1 METPLVTQEEK
12 ASLSAPVTTSRDGKK
27 MFFVAGVVLGAF
39 VFGALGAG
47 AVFLAAKKVPAV
59 HRALFSVEERVDQGA
74 LSGKSDAW
82 NNATGDTTVDIVK
95 QVSPAVV
102 SILAK
107 KDVPIYQNDPFG
119 FFFGPFD
126 GSTPGSGSSK
136 GSSTEKQTIGGGTGF
151 FVTND
156 GMIVTNKH
164 VVSDASAEYTV
175 VTQDGKEYPAKVV
188 ARDPVRDLAVVKVE
202 GKDFPTL
209 ELGDSDALQVGETV
223 IAIGNSLGEFPNSV
237 SRGIVSGLKRNI
249 DAGSGY
255 GNGQT
260 EHLDNIIQTDAAIN
274 PGNSGGPLLDVSGK
288 VVGINTA
295 VAEGAQGVGF
305 ALPINSIKKGITQAT
320 ETGEITAPFLG
331 VRYVVI
337 DKELQK
343 KNSLQYDYGALVL
356 HGDART
362 DLAVVPGSPAD
373 KAGIVEQDI
382 ILKID
387 GQKITTDTDL
397 GHIIAQHAVG
407 DTVTLTISHK
417 GEEKDISVTLVKR
430 ND

>member
-1 METPLVTQEEK
+1 MKKVSISQENEGNFSSVS
-12 ASLSAPVTTSRDGKK
+12 SLKSKGK
-27 MFFVAGVVLGAF
+27 MFFVASVLLGSF

-47 AVFLAAKKVPAV
+47 ALFLSAKKIPLL
-59 HRALFSVEERVDQGA
+59 HRVLFSAEEYVNLRP
-74 LSGKSDAW
+74 LSEKGQSQNDTVGDA
-82 NNATGDTTVDIVK
+82 TVDIVK
-95 QVSPAVV
+95 QASPAVV

-107 KDVPIYQNDPFG
+107 KDVPVYQNDPFG
-119 FFFGPFD
+119 FFFGPFG
-126 GSTPGSGSSK
+126 GSTPGSGSPKDSP
-136 GSSTEKQTIGGGTGF
+136 TEKQTIGGGTGF

-164 VVSDASAEYTV
+164 VVNDTGAEYTV

-188 ARDPVRDLAVVKVE
+188 ARDPARDLAVVKVE

-237 SRGIVSGLKRNI
+237 SRGIVSGLKRDI
-249 DAGSGY
+249 EAGSGY
-255 GNGQT
+255 GSGQT
-260 EHLDNIIQTDAAIN
+260 EHLDDIIQTDAAIN

-305 ALPINSIKKGITQAT
+305 ALPINSIKKGIAQAT
-320 ETGEITAPFLG
+320 KTGEITAPFLG
-331 VRYVVI
+331 VRYVLI

-343 KNSLQYDYGALVL
+343 RNNLRYDYGALVL
-356 HGDART
+356 RGETRM

-382 ILKID
+382 ILKIN
-387 GQKITTDTDL
+387 GQKITPDNDL
-397 GHIIAQHAVG
+397 GRSISQYNVG
-407 DTVTLTISHK
+407 ETITLTLSHK
-417 GEEKDISVTLVKR
+417 GEEKDVSVVLVKR
-430 ND
+430 NE